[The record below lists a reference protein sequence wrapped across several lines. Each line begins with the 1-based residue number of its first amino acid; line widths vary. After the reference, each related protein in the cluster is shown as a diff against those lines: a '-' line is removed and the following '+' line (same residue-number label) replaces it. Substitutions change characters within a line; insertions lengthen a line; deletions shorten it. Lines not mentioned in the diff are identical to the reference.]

1 MRDVGIKQMPV
12 ERETIN
18 VEVEARTETGKNVCR
33 RLRVAGKIPANVY
46 GLGLAPFAVAVSPR
60 RIEEVLKMGSGRNTI
75 FRLSLAG
82 GKDTRDVM
90 LREMQRDPVSDLLIH
105 VDFARVDLTKA
116 ITVDVPVK
124 LEGLAEGVK
133 NEGGIMD
140 FIQRSVQVS
149 CPALEIPE
157 QFVIDVSELH
167 LNQNVA
173 VKDLVVGEGVTV
185 LDDPASIIAVVVA
198 SRAEVV
204 EETVEEEPEEVDG
217 EEPEVIGKGKE
228 AEGEKP
234 QEGSSE

>member
-1 MRDVGIKQMPV
+1 MPV

-18 VEVEARTETGKNVCR
+18 VEVEARTDTGKNVCR
-33 RLRVAGKIPANVY
+33 RIRAAGKVPANVY

-82 GKDTRDVM
+82 GTETRDVM
-90 LREMQRDPVSDLLIH
+90 LREMQRDPVSDRLIH
-105 VDFARVDLTKA
+105 VDFARVDLSKPV
-116 ITVDVPVK
+116 TVDVPIH

-140 FIQRSVQVS
+140 FIQRSVQIS

-157 QFVIDVSELH
+157 QFVIDVSDLH
-167 LNQNVA
+167 LNQNLA

-185 LDDPASIIAVVVA
+185 LDEPSAIIAVVVP
-198 SRAEVV
+198 SRAEVS
-204 EETVEEEPEEVDG
+204 EETVTEEPEEG
-217 EEPEVIGKGKE
+217 AEEPEVVGKGKE
-228 AEGEKP
+228 AEGEKQ
-234 QEGSSE
+234 QEGGSE